1 LQAAKPKSAIDTQ
14 HSALRRRSGLTLSFV
29 EGSAISNP
37 KSAIYLRFAYVL
49 VNPLRLF
56 VTVNVPS
63 GCTDILIQYAG
74 V

>member
-1 LQAAKPKSAIDTQ
+1 M
-14 HSALRRRSGLTLSFV
+14 RSF
-29 EGSAISNP
+29 NQQ
-37 KSAIYLRFAYVL
+37 SAIYLRFTYVL
-49 VNPLRLF
+49 LNPFRLF